1 MPSPSPPGALSP
13 SRALEDR
20 HQREMIRIHELWQQT
35 KAELREKTRCLDEL
49 EKRGGGEGGLGQMHE
64 LTLELRDKLRFT
76 ELQLAASRE
85 EGAGL
90 SSAMEEQ
97 RAMLG
102 EMQARPLRASRRVA
116 HARERSRAQRR
127 SPASAGARRRAPCAV
142 RAAGGPRA
150 RPSDYRAEG
159 DR

>member
-1 MPSPSPPGALSP
+1 
-13 SRALEDR
+13 
-20 HQREMIRIHELWQQT
+20 MIRIHELWQQT
-35 KAELREKTRCLDEL
+35 KAELREKTRRLDEL

-102 EMQARPLRASRRVA
+102 EMQARPRLSPRRARARVQP
-116 HARERSRAQRR
+116 RPTTQPRL
-127 SPASAGARRRAPCAV
+127 RRRAPTSTV
-142 RAAGGPRA
+142 RCTSSR
-150 RPSDYRAEG
+150 RPSRATFRLPRRG
-159 DR
+159 